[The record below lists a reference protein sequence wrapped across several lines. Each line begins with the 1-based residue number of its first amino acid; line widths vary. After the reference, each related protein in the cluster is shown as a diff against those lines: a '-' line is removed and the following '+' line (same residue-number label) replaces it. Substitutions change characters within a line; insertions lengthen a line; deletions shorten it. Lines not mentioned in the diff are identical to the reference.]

1 MIPKLKMPGSKHSV
15 LGIIQVTID
24 KIIVSITGFTTIDH
38 RGTIALDE
46 KLLNPTISQVTGSR
60 INIKGK
66 KGILDPVNNCQSI
79 FVCIIIFDVPIYIL
93 WHSCNDKTPTSIKNK
108 IYRMY

>member
-66 KGILDPVNNCQSI
+66 KGILGTFIKYYKISQLIHTQSI
-79 FVCIIIFDVPIYIL
+79 A
-93 WHSCNDKTPTSIKNK
+93 N
-108 IYRMY
+108 

>member
-1 MIPKLKMPGSKHSV
+1 MPGSKHSV

-60 INIKGK
+60 IPKIRK
-66 KGILDPVNNCQSI
+66 QSQWQSQ
-79 FVCIIIFDVPIYIL
+79 L
-93 WHSCNDKTPTSIKNK
+93 Q
-108 IYRMY
+108 

>member
-1 MIPKLKMPGSKHSV
+1 MPGSKHSV

-79 FVCIIIFDVPIYIL
+79 L

>member
-1 MIPKLKMPGSKHSV
+1 MHGSKHSV

-46 KLLNPTISQVTGSR
+46 KLLNPTSARSLEVE
-60 INIKGK
+60 
-66 KGILDPVNNCQSI
+66 
-79 FVCIIIFDVPIYIL
+79 
-93 WHSCNDKTPTSIKNK
+93 
-108 IYRMY
+108 

>member
-1 MIPKLKMPGSKHSV
+1 MPGSKHSV

-60 INIKGK
+60 INSKRLSKYIFYSSFSLLTFATK
-66 KGILDPVNNCQSI
+66 K
-79 FVCIIIFDVPIYIL
+79 
-93 WHSCNDKTPTSIKNK
+93 
-108 IYRMY
+108 

>member
-46 KLLNPTISQVTGSR
+46 KLLNPTISQVTVSR
-60 INIKGK
+60 INI

-79 FVCIIIFDVPIYIL
+79 FVCIIIFDVPILYI
-93 WHSCNDKTPTSIKNK
+93 
-108 IYRMY
+108 MA

>member
-1 MIPKLKMPGSKHSV
+1 MPGSKHSV

-46 KLLNPTISQVTGSR
+46 KLTKS
-60 INIKGK
+60 
-66 KGILDPVNNCQSI
+66 NNQ
-79 FVCIIIFDVPIYIL
+79 PGH
-93 WHSCNDKTPTSIKNK
+93 WK
-108 IYRMY
+108 

>member
-38 RGTIALDE
+38 RGTIALVE

-79 FVCIIIFDVPIYIL
+79 FVCIIIFDVPILYI
-93 WHSCNDKTPTSIKNK
+93 
-108 IYRMY
+108 MA

>member
-1 MIPKLKMPGSKHSV
+1 MPGSKHSV

-46 KLLNPTISQVTGSR
+46 KLLNPTISQGHW
-60 INIKGK
+60 K
-66 KGILDPVNNCQSI
+66 
-79 FVCIIIFDVPIYIL
+79 
-93 WHSCNDKTPTSIKNK
+93 
-108 IYRMY
+108 

>member
-1 MIPKLKMPGSKHSV
+1 MPGSKHSV

-66 KGILDPVNNCQSI
+66 KGILDPVSYTHLTLPTNREVYKRQILDPVNNCQSI
-79 FVCIIIFDVPIYIL
+79 FVCIIIFDVPILYI
-93 WHSCNDKTPTSIKNK
+93 
-108 IYRMY
+108 MA

>member
-1 MIPKLKMPGSKHSV
+1 MPGSKHSV

-79 FVCIIIFDVPIYIL
+79 FVHIPADTRSAFPVISVQSPV
-93 WHSCNDKTPTSIKNK
+93 SIQCCWQS
-108 IYRMY
+108 

>member
-1 MIPKLKMPGSKHSV
+1 MPGSKHSV

-66 KGILDPVNNCQSI
+66 KGILDPVNNCQY
-79 FVCIIIFDVPIYIL
+79 YIL

>member
-1 MIPKLKMPGSKHSV
+1 MHGSKHSV

-46 KLLNPTISQVTGSR
+46 KLLNPTISQVIGSR

-79 FVCIIIFDVPIYIL
+79 FVCIIIFDVPILYI
-93 WHSCNDKTPTSIKNK
+93 
-108 IYRMY
+108 MA